1 MFNVGF
7 ITADGRLETDYV
19 NWQAQSIGRLDLAH
33 RYQSDMAGLTG
44 ASVRQ
49 TEKPTGWRVVV
60 AGKSPSVEPFLA
72 NANGWIAALQSYTS
86 ALEAV
91 AEQP

>member
-1 MFNVGF
+1 
-7 ITADGRLETDYV
+7 V

-33 RYQSDMAGLTG
+33 RYQSDMAGLVTG

-72 NANGWIAALQSYTS
+72 NANGWIAAIQSYTS

-91 AEQP
+91 AERGN